1 MAAQQASK
9 AMANLRTV
17 LVKVSPAPA
26 TLSERRAIL
35 RILKQRGEVDLYKK
49 LQVGFPGPSTFLSG
63 NSNDPNPRTPRTSSL
78 WLRPRRWPVA

>member
-9 AMANLRTV
+9 AMANMRTI

-35 RILKQRGEVDLYKK
+35 RILKQRGEVELFKK
-49 LQVGFPGPSTFLSG
+49 LHVRFPGLSPILPEMLTTRILG
-63 NSNDPNPRTPRTSSL
+63 PLALHLHGRKPADGP
-78 WLRPRRWPVA
+78 